1 MKMTEERGVG
11 QMKDA
16 KRGFVPSDEKEFG
29 DKAIPKLRQAAEE
42 VLFLLNH
49 GYPVKGATRFVGD
62 HYMFSERQ
70 RLALARTV
78 SPEEQ
83 ISSRLEREVKNIE
96 GETIYID
103 GFNVIIGLEIAYS
116 NSMLF
121 SCMDGTVRD
130 LAGLRGTYRLIPET
144 DLAVKAL
151 LNTLEFLKVE
161 KAIIYLDKPVSN
173 SGRLRQKINEHADD
187 YDVEVEVVIEDAV
200 DYILKQKPLIASG
213 DAIILNE
220 CDKWFNFVKC
230 VIAQNIGDYSYI
242 NLCPLK
248 DIL

>member
-16 KRGFVPSDEKEFG
+16 KRGFVPSDKREFG

-187 YDVEVEVVIEDAV
+187 YDVEVDVVIEDAV
-200 DYILKQKPLIASG
+200 DYVLKQKPLIASG

-230 VIAQNIGDYSYI
+230 VIAQNIGDYPYI

>member
-1 MKMTEERGVG
+1 
-11 QMKDA
+11 MKDA

-49 GYPVKGATRFVGD
+49 GYPVKGATRFVGN

-70 RLALARTV
+70 RLAIARTV
-78 SPEEQ
+78 SPEVQ
-83 ISSRLEREVKNIE
+83 ITSRLEREVNNIE

-103 GFNVIIGLEIAYS
+103 GFNVIIGLEIAFS
-116 NSMLF
+116 ESMLF
-121 SCMDGTVRD
+121 TCMDGTIRD

-151 LNTLEFLKVE
+151 LKTFKFLKVE

-173 SGRLRQKINEHADD
+173 SGRLKQKICKYADD
-187 YDVEVEVVIEDAV
+187 GDIEVEVFIEDAV
-200 DYILKQKPLIASG
+200 DYVLKQKPLIASG
-213 DAIILNE
+213 DAIILDE
-220 CDKWFNFVKC
+220 CDKWFNIVKC
-230 VIAQNIGDYSYI
+230 VIAHNIGDYPYI
-242 NLCPLK
+242 DIRPKPYREKNDIKPLENVM
-248 DIL
+248 

>member
-1 MKMTEERGVG
+1 
-11 QMKDA
+11 MKDA
-16 KRGFVPSDEKEFG
+16 KRGFVTSDEREFG
-29 DKAIPKLRQAAEE
+29 DKAIPNLRQAANE

-83 ISSRLEREVKNIE
+83 IASRLSREVKNIE

-103 GFNVIIGLEIAYS
+103 GFNVIIGLEIAFS
-116 NSMLF
+116 ESMLF
-121 SCMDGTVRD
+121 TCMDGTIRD

-151 LNTLEFLKVE
+151 LKTLEKLKVG
-161 KAIIYLDKPVSN
+161 KAVIYLDKPVSN
-173 SGRLRQKINEHADD
+173 SGRLKQKINEYAEEVDIE
-187 YDVEVEVVIEDAV
+187 VEVEIEDAV

-213 DAIILNE
+213 DAIILDA
-220 CDKWFNFVKC
+220 CDNWINLVRY
-230 VIAQNIGDYSYI
+230 VIEENIGRYPYI
-242 NLCPLK
+242 DICPRTE
-248 DIL
+248 

>member
-1 MKMTEERGVG
+1 
-11 QMKDA
+11 MKDA
-16 KRGFVPSDEKEFG
+16 KRGFVPSDEREFG
-29 DKAIPKLRQAAEE
+29 TEVIPKLRKAAEE

-78 SPEEQ
+78 SPEEE
-83 ISSRLEREVKNIE
+83 IVSRKNREVNSIE

-116 NSMLF
+116 ESMLF
-121 SCMDGTVRD
+121 RCMDGTIRD

-144 DLAVKAL
+144 DLAIKAL
-151 LNTLEFLKVE
+151 LKTLESS
-161 KAIIYLDKPVSN
+161 KAGKAVIYLDKPVSN
-173 SGRLRQKINEHADD
+173 SGRLKQKIYEYAEDIETEI
-187 YDVEVEVVIEDAV
+187 EVIIIDAV
-200 DYILKQKPLIASG
+200 DYELKHKSLIASG

-220 CDKWFNFVKC
+220 CDKWFNLVKR
-230 VIAQNIGDYSYI
+230 VIEENIGDYGYI
-242 NLCPLK
+242 DICPES
-248 DIL
+248 

>member
-1 MKMTEERGVG
+1 M
-11 QMKDA
+11 MKDS

-29 DKAIPKLRQAAEE
+29 DKAISKLRQAAEE
-42 VLFLLNH
+42 VLFLLDR
-49 GYPVKGATRFVGD
+49 GYPVKGTTRFIGD

-83 ISSRLEREVKNIE
+83 IASRLEREVKDIE
-96 GETIYID
+96 GKTIYID

-116 NSMLF
+116 DSMLF
-121 SCMDGTVRD
+121 SCMDGTIRD

-151 LNTLEFLKVE
+151 IRTLAFLKVE

-173 SGRLRQKINEHADD
+173 SGRLKQKIYEYAEDCD
-187 YDVEVEVVIEDAV
+187 IEVEVVIEDAV
-200 DYILKQKPLIASG
+200 DHVLKQKPLIASG

-230 VIAQNIGDYSYI
+230 VIAQNIGDYPFI
-242 NLCPLK
+242 NLCQPN
-248 DIL
+248 DGD

>member
-1 MKMTEERGVG
+1 
-11 QMKDA
+11 MKDA
-16 KRGFVPSDEKEFG
+16 KRGFVPSDEREFG

-78 SPEEQ
+78 SPEEE
-83 ISSRLEREVKNIE
+83 IVSRKNREVNSIE

-116 NSMLF
+116 ESMLF
-121 SCMDGTVRD
+121 RCMDGTIRD

-144 DLAVKAL
+144 DLAIKAL
-151 LNTLEFLKVE
+151 LKTLELSRAG
-161 KAIIYLDKPVSN
+161 KAVIYLDKPVSN
-173 SGRLRQKINEHADD
+173 SGRLKQKIYEYAEDID
-187 YDVEVEVVIEDAV
+187 TEVEVIIIDAV
-200 DYILKQKPLIASG
+200 DYELKHKPLIASG

-220 CDKWFNFVKC
+220 CDKWFNLVKR
-230 VIAQNIGDYSYI
+230 VIEENIGDYEYI
-242 NLCPLK
+242 DICPES
-248 DIL
+248 

>member
-1 MKMTEERGVG
+1 MNMTEERGVG

-151 LNTLEFLKVE
+151 LNTLEFLKAE

-230 VIAQNIGDYSYI
+230 VIAQNIGDYPYI